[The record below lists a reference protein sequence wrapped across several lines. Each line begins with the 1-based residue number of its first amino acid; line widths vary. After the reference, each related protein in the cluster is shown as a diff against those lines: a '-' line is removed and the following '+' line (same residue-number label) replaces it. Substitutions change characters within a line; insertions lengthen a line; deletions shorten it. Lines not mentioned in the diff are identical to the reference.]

1 MKKYLQGLCFLAGW
15 LCAGVFAQNWTAYTP
30 PERDFQVLFP
40 ETPTYLT
47 KADGSVEYMAGEEI
61 NYIVYRHKTRLAPNA
76 DVAQVIRQRLVNV
89 YGDDRPL
96 AQIHSDD
103 RMRFFPDQYVFRI
116 GGSGGI
122 YTIHKVFA
130 SGDRFYELV
139 VRSRGGGRA
148 TASMTASDFFATFK
162 PTGFASTLTASPL
175 NLTLDQLCKDRTD
188 SFSRAFCE
196 FRACFDSTFEKLPAC
211 VRLLGR

>member
-1 MKKYLQGLCFLAGW
+1 MRACLTGPCLIAGW
-15 LCAGVFAQNWTAYTP
+15 FCGGALAQNWIAYKP

-40 ETPTYLT
+40 EQPTSTT
-47 KADGSVEYMAGEEI
+47 KADGAVEYIAGEEI
-61 NYIVYRHKTRLAPNA
+61 SYIVYRHKTALPPNT
-76 DVAQVIRQRLVNV
+76 DVAQVIRHRLVNV

-96 AQIHSDD
+96 AQLQDD
-103 RMRFFPDQYVFRI
+103 DQIRSVPGQYVFRI

-130 SGDRFYELV
+130 SGSRFYELV

-148 TASMTASDFFATFK
+148 SASMTTGDFFATFK
-162 PTGFASTLTASPL
+162 PAGFAAAVNTGLL

-196 FRACFDSTFEKLPAC
+196 FRACFDSTFEKPPYCAG
-211 VRLLGR
+211 LLRR